1 MKSISEKVIL
11 LFIFLFLLTSC
22 KPRYR
27 DEQSASPIFTQL
39 DKLNYQRDY
48 KRLRVESSKLLQEL
62 NPQKESF
69 YFAQIYYISS
79 FLLEKRYGDVVLLS
93 NKTMKTSFVKSRP
106 EFISSYSLLRGYCYI
121 CMKEPS
127 LASKSLMSVF
137 SLHSNNPWANELVLN
152 NMRASIDLLTYVG
165 VNQNKAIEISSDFRQ
180 MLDKHDSQSSSCRG
194 YMLKNLF
201 ILSSLTNDKSK
212 TQINQSLY
220 SSMID
225 NYNVIFLSLSKYH
238 NRLIENDLLYE
249 NSYTSKVRYAIA
261 LILILLI
268 VGIAA
273 VRRFYKYHK
282 AALLANHEEIV
293 EKSNEVLLLKSIR
306 TSEEERMFR
315 QAFGDIHPYF
325 IENLHKSFAAL
336 TRGEELLSALLLLNY
351 SCHDIAEILGISESS
366 VYINRHRLRK
376 KLSMSKDADL
386 KELINSFDRKL

>member
-1 MKSISEKVIL
+1 
-11 LFIFLFLLTSC
+11 
-22 KPRYR
+22 
-27 DEQSASPIFTQL
+27 
-39 DKLNYQRDY
+39 
-48 KRLRVESSKLLQEL
+48 
-62 NPQKESF
+62 
-69 YFAQIYYISS
+69 
-79 FLLEKRYGDVVLLS
+79 
-93 NKTMKTSFVKSRP
+93 
-106 EFISSYSLLRGYCYI
+106 
-121 CMKEPS
+121 
-127 LASKSLMSVF
+127 
-137 SLHSNNPWANELVLN
+137 
-152 NMRASIDLLTYVG
+152 
-165 VNQNKAIEISSDFRQ
+165 
-180 MLDKHDSQSSSCRG
+180 
-194 YMLKNLF
+194 
-201 ILSSLTNDKSK
+201 
-212 TQINQSLY
+212 
-220 SSMID
+220 
-225 NYNVIFLSLSKYH
+225 
-238 NRLIENDLLYE
+238 LIENDLLYE
-249 NSYTSKVRYAIA
+249 NSYTSKVRYVMA
-261 LILILLI
+261 LILIILI